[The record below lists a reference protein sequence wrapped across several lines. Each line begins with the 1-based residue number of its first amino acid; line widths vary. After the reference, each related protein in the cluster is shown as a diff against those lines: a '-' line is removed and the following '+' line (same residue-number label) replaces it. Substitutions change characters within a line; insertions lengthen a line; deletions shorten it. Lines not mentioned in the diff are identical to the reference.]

1 MQHVLYEIT
10 KMQKFSTRSQK
21 VFLRD
26 HKNAKPI
33 LCCNYE
39 MKKVYSASS
48 NVWSYDDHQT
58 QLNFEGTQRAD
69 DDVDDCFVDN
79 V

>member
-1 MQHVLYEIT
+1 
-10 KMQKFSTRSQK
+10 
-21 VFLRD
+21 
-26 HKNAKPI
+26 
-33 LCCNYE
+33 

-48 NVWSYDDHQT
+48 NVWSYDYHQT
-58 QLNFEGTQRAD
+58 QLNFEGTQCADDDVDDCFVAMFSTD